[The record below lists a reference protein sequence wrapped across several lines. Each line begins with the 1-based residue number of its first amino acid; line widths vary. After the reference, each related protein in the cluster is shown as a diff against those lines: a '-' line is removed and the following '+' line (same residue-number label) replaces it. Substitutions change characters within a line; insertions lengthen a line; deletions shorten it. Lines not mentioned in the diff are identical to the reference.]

1 MQGLKRFLAGGLIA
15 MATVAIAPSA
25 LAQAQDPGLAGT
37 LSLSETGREA
47 ESPRPG
53 ADPPPAR
60 GAQAPTEPPTVE
72 LTDGTFTDD
81 DPEVTLEVSNC
92 ASNVVTAESPIFASS
107 AYEPDTMTVTADI
120 VQGTESGTFPL
131 TVTCQGQAPGV
142 GELTVNAGSSDD
154 DEITARITDGTF
166 TDEDPEIRI
175 EVTGCESDEVTAESP
190 IFASSSFDEETGVI
204 TARIEEGTESGSFEL
219 TVTCEGQPTLEG
231 EIEISAGGDG
241 GDDDGGS
248 MPRGGVDAGHG
259 GTADGSPAGADGSP
273 PAGWLLLPLLG
284 ATGAGLMV
292 LRRRQGTDR

>member
-1 MQGLKRFLAGGLIA
+1 MQGLKRFVAGGLIA

-25 LAQAQDPGLAGT
+25 LAQAQDPGPAGT

-131 TVTCQGQAPGV
+131 TVTCQGQAPAV

-241 GDDDGGS
+241 DGGS

-273 PAGWLLLPLLG
+273 PAGWLVLPLLG